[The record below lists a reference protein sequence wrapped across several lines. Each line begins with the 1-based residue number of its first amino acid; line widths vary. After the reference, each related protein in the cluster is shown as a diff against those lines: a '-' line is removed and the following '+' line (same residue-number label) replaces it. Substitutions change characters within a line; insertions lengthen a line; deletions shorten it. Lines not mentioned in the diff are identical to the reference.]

1 MSVGNRIRTL
11 RRAMDLSQ
19 PELAK
24 KAKVGQS
31 TISDLEND
39 KKGTSAEKMDS
50 IAEALNTTAKFLLTG
65 RDETFFL
72 NTEQEEES
80 KFEASLDK
88 SIEFHKKMKGISL
101 LKEQRRLDATN
112 EIEIRYFD
120 EIQVSCGFGSF
131 GEVLEKDAKSLVIS
145 KKPLQERNIN
155 PKDCVALPATGDSMY
170 PTIKDKD
177 IVYVDLA
184 RNSIKDGKVFAIC
197 HGGLF
202 KFKRLY
208 QLPLGGV
215 RIVSDNAAEYPEER
229 LTAQEII
236 DQQFEIIGW
245 AWSWQSMEN
254 W

>member
-11 RRAMDLSQ
+11 RRSLNLSQ
-19 PELAK
+19 PDLAR

-39 KKGTSAEKMDS
+39 KKSTSAANLEAVAQVLGTSS
-50 IAEALNTTAKFLLTG
+50 SYLLTG
-65 RDETFFL
+65 KEVSTNNKGQTNGTINQIIDHVK
-72 NTEQEEES
+72 NT
-80 KFEASLDK
+80 
-88 SIEFHKKMKGISL
+88 
-101 LKEQRRLDATN
+101 
-112 EIEIRYFD
+112 D
-120 EIQVSCGFGSF
+120 EILYQISNLVKIKYYPNLPISCGSGSF
-131 GEVLEKDAKSLVIS
+131 GEVLEQEYEEITINSNALKDRHIHQS
-145 KKPLQERNIN
+145 K
-155 PKDCVALPATGDSMY
+155 CVAFPASGDSML

-177 IVYVDLA
+177 TVYVDLE
-184 RNSIKDGKVFAIC
+184 RTTVRDGKVFAIC

-208 QLPLGGV
+208 NLPLGGIRV
-215 RIVSDNAAEYPEER
+215 VSDNAAEFPEER

-245 AWSWQSMEN
+245 AWSWQSMEH

>member
-1 MSVGNRIRTL
+1 MSVGSRIRAL
-11 RRAMDLSQ
+11 RRSLNMSQ

-39 KKGTSAEKMDS
+39 KKSTSAMNMEAVAQVLGTSS
-50 IAEALNTTAKFLLTG
+50 SYLLTG
-65 RDETFFL
+65 KQDSVGNNAQTGGTINQIVEQLNNKDEIL
-72 NTEQEEES
+72 YQMNNLV
-80 KFEASLDK
+80 K
-88 SIEFHKKMKGISL
+88 
-101 LKEQRRLDATN
+101 
-112 EIEIRYFD
+112 IRYYPNLP
-120 EIQVSCGFGSF
+120 ISCGSGSF
-131 GEVLEKDAKSLVIS
+131 GEALDSDYEELTINSNSLKDRHIHQSY
-145 KKPLQERNIN
+145 
-155 PKDCVALPATGDSMY
+155 CVAFPASGDSML

-177 IVYVDLA
+177 TVYVDLE
-184 RNSIKDGKVFAIC
+184 RTSVRDGKVFAIC

-208 QLPLGGV
+208 NLPLGGI
-215 RIVSDNAAEYPEER
+215 RIVSDNAAEFPEER

>member
-11 RRAMDLSQ
+11 RRSLNMSQ

-24 KAKVGQS
+24 RAKVGQS

-39 KKGTSAEKMDS
+39 KKSTSAKNMEAVAQVLGTSS
-50 IAEALNTTAKFLLTG
+50 SYLLTG
-65 RDETFFL
+65 KQD
-72 NTEQEEES
+72 S
-80 KFEASLDK
+80 KGTID
-88 SIEFHKKMKGISL
+88 
-101 LKEQRRLDATN
+101 
-112 EIEIRYFD
+112 
-120 EIQVSCGFGSF
+120 QVVEHVNSNDQILYQINNLVKIKYYPNLPISCGSGAF
-131 GEVLEKDAKSLVIS
+131 GEALDQDYEELTINSKSL
-145 KKPLQERNIN
+145 
-155 PKDCVALPATGDSMY
+155 KDRHIHQQYCVAFPASGDSML

-177 IVYVDLA
+177 TVYVDLE
-184 RNSIKDGKVFAIC
+184 RTTVRDGKVFAIC

-208 QLPLGGV
+208 NLPLGGV
-215 RIVSDNAAEYPEER
+215 RIVSDNAAEFPEER

-245 AWSWQSMEN
+245 AWSWQSMES

>member
-1 MSVGNRIRTL
+1 MTVGNRIRTL
-11 RRAMDLSQ
+11 RRSLNMSQ

-31 TISDLEND
+31 TVSDLEND
-39 KKGTSAEKMDS
+39 KKSTSATNMEAIAQALGTSS
-50 IAEALNTTAKFLLTG
+50 GYLLTG
-65 RDETFFL
+65 KQTH
-72 NTEQEEES
+72 TPV
-80 KFEASLDK
+80 K
-88 SIEFHKKMKGISL
+88 STIDQIVEHVS
-101 LKEQRRLDATN
+101 DN
-112 EIEIRYFD
+112 D
-120 EIQVSCGFGSF
+120 EIAYQVNNLVKIKYYPNLPISCGFGSF
-131 GEVLEKDAKSLVIS
+131 GEVLEQEHEEITINHNSLKDRHIHQSM
-145 KKPLQERNIN
+145 
-155 PKDCVALPATGDSMY
+155 CVAFPASGDSML

-177 IVYVDLA
+177 TVYVDLE
-184 RNSIKDGKVFAIC
+184 RTTVKDGKVFAIC

-208 QLPLGGV
+208 NLPLGGI
-215 RIVSDNAAEYPEER
+215 RIVSDNATEFPEER

>member
-1 MSVGNRIRTL
+1 MNIGNRIRTL
-11 RRAMDLSQ
+11 RRSLNMSQ

-39 KKGTSAEKMDS
+39 KKSTSAKNMEAIAQALGTSS
-50 IAEALNTTAKFLLTG
+50 SYLLTG
-65 RDETFFL
+65 KQNPVSNTTIDQIADYVSNDDKVTFQINNL
-72 NTEQEEES
+72 VNI
-80 KFEASLDK
+80 KYYPNLP
-88 SIEFHKKMKGISL
+88 I
-101 LKEQRRLDATN
+101 
-112 EIEIRYFD
+112 
-120 EIQVSCGFGSF
+120 SCGFGSF
-131 GEVLEKDAKSLVIS
+131 GEVLEQEHEEITINSNLLKDRYIHPSM
-145 KKPLQERNIN
+145 
-155 PKDCVALPATGDSMY
+155 CVAFPASGDSML

-177 IVYVDLA
+177 IVYVDLE
-184 RNSIKDGKVFAIC
+184 RTTVRDGKVFAIC

-208 QLPLGGV
+208 NLPLGGI
-215 RIVSDNAAEYPEER
+215 RIVSDNSVEFPEER

>member
-11 RRAMDLSQ
+11 RRSLNMSQ
-19 PELAK
+19 PDLAR

-39 KKGTSAEKMDS
+39 KKSTSAINMEAVAQALGTSS
-50 IAEALNTTAKFLLTG
+50 SYLLTG
-65 RDETFFL
+65 KHDSVSSKGQTNGTIDQIVEHVK
-72 NTEQEEES
+72 NT
-80 KFEASLDK
+80 
-88 SIEFHKKMKGISL
+88 
-101 LKEQRRLDATN
+101 
-112 EIEIRYFD
+112 D
-120 EIQVSCGFGSF
+120 EILYQINNLVKIKYYPNLPISCGSGSF
-131 GEVLEKDAKSLVIS
+131 GEVLEQEYEEVTINSNALKDRHIHQS
-145 KKPLQERNIN
+145 K
-155 PKDCVALPATGDSMY
+155 CVAFPASGDSML

-177 IVYVDLA
+177 TVYVDLE
-184 RNSIKDGKVFAIC
+184 RTTVRDGKVFAIC

-208 QLPLGGV
+208 NLPLGGI
-215 RIVSDNAAEYPEER
+215 RIVSDNGTEFPEER

-245 AWSWQSMEN
+245 AWSWQSMES

>member
-1 MSVGNRIRTL
+1 MTLGNRIRQL
-11 RRAMDLSQ
+11 RMSQ
-19 PELAK
+19 GLKQPALAK
-24 KAKVGQS
+24 KAGVAQS

-39 KKGTSAEKMDS
+39 KKSASAD
-50 IAEALNTTAKFLLTG
+50 IIQALAQALNTTQDYLMTG
-65 RDETFFL
+65 KTP
-72 NTEQEEES
+72 
-80 KFEASLDK
+80 EAVTVSADQQILSFGNSD
-88 SIEFHKKMKGISL
+88 
-101 LKEQRRLDATN
+101 D
-112 EIEIRYFD
+112 IEIRYFED
-120 EIQVSCGFGSF
+120 LAISCGFGSF
-131 GEVLEKDAKSLVIS
+131 GEVLERDAKTITINRKL
-145 KKPLQERNIN
+145 LQERGIN
-155 PKDCVALPATGDSMY
+155 KRDCIALPATGESMY

-184 RNSIKDGKVFAIC
+184 RNNIKDGKVFAIC

-215 RIVSDNAAEYPEER
+215 RIVSDNAVEFPEER

-236 DQQFEIIGW
+236 DQQFEVIGW

>member
-11 RRAMDLSQ
+11 RRSLSMSQ

-39 KKGTSAEKMDS
+39 KKSTSAINMEAIAQALGTSS
-50 IAEALNTTAKFLLTG
+50 SYLLTG
-65 RDETFFL
+65 KQEFANNKDYTNGTINQIIEHVSNTDEIAYQL
-72 NTEQEEES
+72 NNLV
-80 KFEASLDK
+80 K
-88 SIEFHKKMKGISL
+88 
-101 LKEQRRLDATN
+101 
-112 EIEIRYFD
+112 IRYYPNLS
-120 EIQVSCGFGSF
+120 ISCGSGSF
-131 GEVLEKDAKSLVIS
+131 GEVLEQEHEEITINSKSLNDRHIH
-145 KKPLQERNIN
+145 QAN
-155 PKDCVALPATGDSMY
+155 CVAFPASGDSML

-177 IVYVDLA
+177 TVYVDLE
-184 RNSIKDGKVFAIC
+184 RTTIKDGKVFAIC

-208 QLPLGGV
+208 NLPLGGV
-215 RIVSDNAAEYPEER
+215 RIVSDNTVEFPEER

-236 DQQFEIIGW
+236 DQQFQIIGW

>member
-1 MSVGNRIRTL
+1 
-11 RRAMDLSQ
+11 MDLSQ

-39 KKGTSAEKMDS
+39 KKGTSAEKMDA
-50 IAEALNTTAKFLLTG
+50 IAEALNTTTKFLLSG
-65 RDETFFL
+65 KDESFTP
-72 NTEQEEES
+72 NDEQKAEF
-80 KFEASLDK
+80 KFESQK
-88 SIEFHKKMKGISL
+88 ERSIEI
-101 LKEQRRLDATN
+101 LKQIVSPHSSN
-112 EIEIRYFD
+112 EVEIRYFD
-120 EIQVSCGFGSF
+120 ELQVSCGFGSF
-131 GEVLEKDAKSLVIS
+131 GEVLEKDAKKLTIS
-145 KKPLQERNIN
+145 KKPLQDRNIN
-155 PKDCVALPATGDSMY
+155 PRDCVALPATGDSMY

-177 IVYVDLA
+177 TVYVDLA
-184 RNSIKDGKVFAIC
+184 RNTIKDGKIFAIC

-215 RIVSDNAAEYPEER
+215 RIVSDNAIEYPEER

>member
-11 RRAMDLSQ
+11 RRSLSMSQ

-24 KAKVGQS
+24 KAKVSQS

-39 KKGTSAEKMDS
+39 KKSTSAINMEA
-50 IAEALNTTAKFLLTG
+50 IAQVLGSSSSYLLTG
-65 RDETFFL
+65 KQEFKENKGTVDQIIEHVNNNDEIIYQINNL
-72 NTEQEEES
+72 V
-80 KFEASLDK
+80 K
-88 SIEFHKKMKGISL
+88 
-101 LKEQRRLDATN
+101 
-112 EIEIRYFD
+112 IRYYPNLS
-120 EIQVSCGFGSF
+120 ISCGSGSF
-131 GEVLEKDAKSLVIS
+131 GEVLEQEHEEITINNKALKDRHI
-145 KKPLQERNIN
+145 LQAN
-155 PKDCVALPATGDSMY
+155 CVAFPASGDSML

-177 IVYVDLA
+177 IVYVDLD
-184 RNSIKDGKVFAIC
+184 RTTIKDGKVFAIC

-208 QLPLGGV
+208 NLPLGGV
-215 RIVSDNAAEYPEER
+215 RIVSDNAVEFPEER

-236 DQQFEIIGW
+236 DQQFQVIGW

>member
-1 MSVGNRIRTL
+1 MSVGNRIRSA
-11 RRAMDLSQ
+11 RRDLKLSQ

-24 KAKVGQS
+24 RAKVTQS

-39 KKGTSAEKMDS
+39 KKSTSAENMEA
-50 IAEALNTTAKFLLTG
+50 IAQALGVSSSYLLTG
-65 RDETFFL
+65 KQSFANGEN
-72 NTEQEEES
+72 NTIHQIAEH
-80 KFEASLDK
+80 ASN
-88 SIEFHKKMKGISL
+88 
-101 LKEQRRLDATN
+101 T
-112 EIEIRYFD
+112 D
-120 EIQVSCGFGSF
+120 EITYQINNLVKIKYFPNLPISCGFGSF
-131 GEVLEKDAKSLVIS
+131 GEVLEQDYEEITVNYNSLKDRHIHQSA
-145 KKPLQERNIN
+145 
-155 PKDCVALPATGDSMY
+155 CVAFPASGDSML

-177 IVYVDLA
+177 TVYVDMD
-184 RNSIKDGKVFAIC
+184 RTTIRDGKVFAIC

-208 QLPLGGV
+208 NLPLGGV
-215 RIVSDNAAEYPEER
+215 RIVSDNAAEFPEER

>member
-11 RRAMDLSQ
+11 RRSLKMSQ

-39 KKGTSAEKMDS
+39 KKSTSAENMEA
-50 IAEALNTTAKFLLTG
+50 IAQVLGTSSSYLLTG
-65 RDETFFL
+65 KQTTKDDSLQSNSVINQFI
-72 NTEQEEES
+72 EQIDNNDQIAYQINNLV
-80 KFEASLDK
+80 KIKYYPNLP
-88 SIEFHKKMKGISL
+88 I
-101 LKEQRRLDATN
+101 
-112 EIEIRYFD
+112 
-120 EIQVSCGFGSF
+120 SCGSGSF
-131 GEVLEKDAKSLVIS
+131 GEVLDQEYEEITINSNSLKDRHIHQS
-145 KKPLQERNIN
+145 K
-155 PKDCVALPATGDSMY
+155 CVAFPASGDSML

-177 IVYVDLA
+177 TVYVDLE
-184 RNSIKDGKVFAIC
+184 RTTVRDGKVFAIC

-208 QLPLGGV
+208 NLPLGGI
-215 RIVSDNAAEYPEER
+215 RIVSDNSTEFPEER

-245 AWSWQSMEN
+245 AWSWQSMES

>member
-1 MSVGNRIRTL
+1 MSIGNRIRTL
-11 RRAMDLSQ
+11 RRSLNLSQ

-24 KAKVGQS
+24 LAKVGQS

-50 IAEALNTTAKFLLTG
+50 IAAVLGTSSKYLLTG
-65 RDETFFL
+65 KEEVTSKTR
-72 NTEQEEES
+72 NEEEFLKNS
-80 KFEASLDK
+80 IPLDDQVEIKFFEDVA
-88 SIEFHKKMKGISL
+88 F
-101 LKEQRRLDATN
+101 
-112 EIEIRYFD
+112 
-120 EIQVSCGFGSF
+120 SCGDGSF
-131 GEVLEKDAKSLVIS
+131 VEALEKEAKRITIS
-145 KKPLQERNIN
+145 SMPLRERNIN
-155 PKDCVALPATGDSMY
+155 SNNCVAMPATGDSMF
-170 PTIKDKD
+170 PTIKDRD
-177 IVYVDLA
+177 IVYVDIE
-184 RNSIKDGKVFAIC
+184 RKTIKDGKVFAVC

-229 LTAQEII
+229 LTAQDII
-236 DQQFEIIGW
+236 DQQFEVLGW

>member
-11 RRAMDLSQ
+11 RRSLNMSQ
-19 PELAK
+19 PDLAR

-39 KKGTSAEKMDS
+39 KKSTSAINMEAVAQALGTSS
-50 IAEALNTTAKFLLTG
+50 SYLLTG
-65 RDETFFL
+65 KQDTTGNKGQTNGTIDQIIEHVK
-72 NTEQEEES
+72 NT
-80 KFEASLDK
+80 
-88 SIEFHKKMKGISL
+88 
-101 LKEQRRLDATN
+101 
-112 EIEIRYFD
+112 D
-120 EIQVSCGFGSF
+120 EILYQISNLVKIKYYPNLPISCGSGSF
-131 GEVLEKDAKSLVIS
+131 GEVLEQEYEEITVNSNALKDRHIHQS
-145 KKPLQERNIN
+145 K
-155 PKDCVALPATGDSMY
+155 CVAFPASGDSML

-177 IVYVDLA
+177 TVYVDLE
-184 RNSIKDGKVFAIC
+184 RTTVRDGKVFAIC

-208 QLPLGGV
+208 NLPLGGI
-215 RIVSDNAAEYPEER
+215 RIVSDNAAEFPEER

-245 AWSWQSMEN
+245 AWSWQSMEH